1 MDESNGA
8 FISRREGGCRIGTK
22 RRERK
27 RAARSEKTVGNPAR
41 APGGRL
47 KQG

>member
-1 MDESNGA
+1 MSLNGA
-8 FISRREGGCRIGTK
+8 FVSKREGDCRIGTK

-27 RAARSEKTVGNPAR
+27 RVTRSEKTVGNPAKT
-41 APGGRL
+41 PGGRL